1 MMFPVT
7 KNLLIINAI
16 LFFATYVAQKY
27 GINVINYLGLHF
39 FLAGDFKFFQLFTYM
54 FMHGSFSHVFFNMF
68 AVWMF
73 GNLLERTWGSS
84 RFLFYYI
91 VCGLGAGVVQEIVQF
106 VNYEWVLSKYTNVD
120 TGSGIISLNE
130 YLNLLN
136 TVGASGA
143 VYGILLAFGM
153 LYPNEQLYI
162 FPLPVPLKAKYF
174 VTGYAVIELL
184 LAIINNPTDNVAHF
198 AHLGGM
204 AFGFILIKY
213 WKKKNINNDGAFY

>member
-1 MMFPVT
+1 MMLPVT
-7 KNLLIINAI
+7 KNLLIINAL

-27 GINVINYLGLHF
+27 GIDAINYLGLHF
-39 FLAGDFKFFQLFTYM
+39 FLASDFKFFQLFTYM

-91 VCGLGAGVVQEIVQF
+91 VCGLGAGFIQEMIQF
-106 VNYEWVLSKYTNVD
+106 VNYEWVLSKYTIVD

-130 YLNLLN
+130 YLNFLN

-153 LYPNEQLYI
+153 LYPNEKMYI

-174 VTGYAVIELL
+174 VIGYAVIELL
-184 LAIINNPTDNVAHF
+184 LAII
-198 AHLGGM
+198 
-204 AFGFILIKY
+204 
-213 WKKKNINNDGAFY
+213 